1 MRMKTAKKMKW
12 WIAVLA
18 AIAILAAVIGI
29 VQYRRSNV
37 YPSLTLELGA
47 PLPDATAFLR
57 RGTTASYLEVP
68 EIDAHAEGQYVLTL
82 QTESGTRQVT
92 LEVRDTTP
100 PTAEDAEAQI
110 LPGDGIA
117 PEQTLKNLSDASE
130 VTAEW
135 AARPELGSAG
145 PHALSVLLRDSYG
158 NQDVAGA
165 TVTVAEIA
173 ESVDYTIGDEKLPA
187 VADFVRCWDGEAE
200 IVTDLGGI
208 DWTRPGSAPVEL
220 RVGGKTFRSTVNI
233 LDADAPEFSLLA
245 CAAEPGEI
253 LAPEDFVFLCS
264 DVSPVEFSFETE
276 PDTSET
282 GTYEVTVIATDAAG
296 NAAAQTAPL
305 YVCEKVLHLE
315 ASSTP
320 IYPWRLVPQFGEE
333 YRGYSVPNN
342 ENYVPDT
349 LGAEALTL
357 SSWKGERVVG
367 IQVRDTLPPE
377 VEAPEVECYTGY
389 SAAPEYFIKS
399 VKDAT
404 PVTMEFIEEPD
415 WNTSGPLEVGIRLT
429 DLLGHSTEV
438 TVKANFVQDR
448 IAPTI
453 HGASDKYYY
462 VGDAVSY
469 FSGVLAID
477 NIAPE
482 CELTVDKSAV
492 NYREE
497 GKYPVTYTATDP
509 EGNSSS
515 VTVNF
520 TFSKPSVT
528 DEELAAYVDE
538 IFAEILTDDMS
549 LCEQAE
555 AVYNYIFTHVYYIG
569 STDKSDWRSN
579 VYEGLKRG
587 LGDCYTSCMV
597 VYYMFDRLGVDVE
610 IVQRYHGWTRH
621 FWVLANLGTGW
632 YHVDACRAGP
642 AGRPLF
648 MKTTAELQSYEDGG
662 YFWRFDAS
670 LHPEVATTPF
680 ERF

>member
-1 MRMKTAKKMKW
+1 MEMKTLKKKQW
-12 WIAVLA
+12 LIAGLIA
-18 AIAILAAVIGI
+18 AAVLAAVIG
-29 VQYRRSNV
+29 VTAYSRTNV
-37 YPSLTLELGA
+37 YPSLTIELGA

-57 RGTTASYLEVP
+57 RGTGASYLEVP
-68 EIDAHAEGQYVLTL
+68 EIDSHTEGEYALTL
-82 QTESGTRQVT
+82 QTQGGKRHVT

-100 PTAEDAEAQI
+100 PSAEDAGARL
-110 LPGDGIA
+110 LPGEAFA
-117 PEQTLKNLSDASE
+117 PEQALKNLSDASS

-135 AARPELGSAG
+135 AVAPELGSAG

-158 NQDVAGA
+158 NEDIAGA
-165 TVTVAEIA
+165 TVTVAGIA
-173 ESVDYTIGDEKLPA
+173 ESVDYTIGDELPTI
-187 VADFVRCWDGEAE
+187 ADFVRFWDGEEE
-200 IVTDLGGI
+200 IATDLSGI
-208 DWTRPGSAPVEL
+208 DWTRPGTAPVEL
-220 RVGGKTFRSTVNI
+220 TVGGKTFTSTVNI

-245 CAAEPGEI
+245 CAAEPGEV

-264 DVSPVEFSFETE
+264 DVSPVVFSFETE
-276 PDTSET
+276 PDTSEP
-282 GTYEVTVIATDAAG
+282 GTYEVTVIATDASG

-315 ASSTP
+315 ADSKP
-320 IYPWRLVPQFGEE
+320 IYPWRLIPQFGPD
-333 YRGYSVPNN
+333 YAGYSTPNY

-349 LGAEALTL
+349 LGAETMTL
-357 SSWKGERVVG
+357 KSWRGDRVVG
-367 IQVRDTLPPE
+367 IQIRDTLPPE
-377 VEAPEVECYTGY
+377 LETPAVECYTGY

-404 PVTMEFIEEPD
+404 PVTFEFVEEPD
-415 WNTSGPLEVGIRLT
+415 WDTSGPAEAVVRAT
-429 DLLGHSTEV
+429 DQLGHSTEV
-438 TVKANFVQDR
+438 TVKANFVQDK
-448 IAPTI
+448 IAPVI

-492 NYREE
+492 KYREE

-520 TFSKPSVT
+520 TFSTPSVT
-528 DEELAAYVDE
+528 DEELGEYVDE

-569 STDKSDWRSN
+569 STDKRDWKAN
-579 VYEGLKRG
+579 VYNGLKRG
-587 LGDCYTSCMV
+587 IGDCYTSCMV
-597 VYYMFDRLGVDVE
+597 VYYMFDRLGVEDLM
-610 IVQRYHGWTRH
+610 IVQRYHGYTRH

-642 AGRPLF
+642 AGKPLF
-648 MKTTAELQSYEDGG
+648 MKTTKELQSFEDGG
-662 YFWRFDAS
+662 YFWRFDES
-670 LHPEVATTPF
+670 LYPEVATTPF